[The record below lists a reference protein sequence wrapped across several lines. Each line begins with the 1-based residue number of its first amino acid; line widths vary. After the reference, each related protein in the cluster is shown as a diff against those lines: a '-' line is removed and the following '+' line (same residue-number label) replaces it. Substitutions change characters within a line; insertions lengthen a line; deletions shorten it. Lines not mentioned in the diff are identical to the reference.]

1 MSETNFKEVI
11 EKMMEL
17 KLVTLKSE
25 ILSITIEDLYDY
37 IVNVILINNK
47 IKDINDAAFYI
58 MNIKV
63 NRLYEYLNFKNTVYK
78 KDDNVDRDL
87 KYILEGKVD

>member
-63 NRLYEYLNFKNTVYK
+63 NRLYEYLNFKNTIYK